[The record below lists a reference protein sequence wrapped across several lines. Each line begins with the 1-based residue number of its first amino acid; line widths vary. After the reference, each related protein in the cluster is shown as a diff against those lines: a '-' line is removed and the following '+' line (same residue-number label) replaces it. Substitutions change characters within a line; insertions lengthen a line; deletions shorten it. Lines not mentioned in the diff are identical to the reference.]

1 MVKRQKRQRQRQR
14 QKPRQSR
21 LYPCSSKT
29 EGCPLKSHCSVRNTI
44 TPETT
49 SNEHSLLLFY
59 TSSQLK
65 YQNPRLFRVF
75 KKKLWLA
82 KTCTRDPQ
90 FRPGGFKVL
99 KSLPKFLFHQKRNLW
114 IYKNCKGA
122 EPSNHAMWLQNFEF
136 LLLPK
141 LNFIRKEIEL
151 LKSAG
156 PRY

>member
-1 MVKRQKRQRQRQR
+1 MVKRQKKGKDKDKDKNRDKADSILALQR
-14 QKPRQSR
+14 QKVARWRVIAQSETQLLPRQQVMNILSSSFIHPVR
-21 LYPCSSKT
+21 LNIKT
-29 EGCPLKSHCSVRNTI
+29 LDY
-44 TPETT
+44 
-49 SNEHSLLLFY
+49 F
-59 TSSQLK
+59 
-65 YQNPRLFRVF
+65 VF
-75 KKKLWLA
+75 SKKLWLA

-114 IYKNCKGA
+114 IYKNCKGV